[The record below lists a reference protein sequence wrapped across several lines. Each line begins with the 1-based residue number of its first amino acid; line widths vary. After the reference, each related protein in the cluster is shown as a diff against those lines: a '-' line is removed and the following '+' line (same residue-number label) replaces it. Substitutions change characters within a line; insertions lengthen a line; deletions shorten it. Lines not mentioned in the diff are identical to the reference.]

1 MQARLAAA
9 LLAGQPEAP
18 GADMAARLVEEAAGV
33 PDLAA
38 VTVAARALAAL
49 A

>member
-1 MQARLAAA
+1 
-9 LLAGQPEAP
+9 
-18 GADMAARLVEEAAGV
+18 VEEAAGV